1 MPARSS
7 GTPAAPLF
15 ESTEFHP
22 LTEKQRIPQSLFE
35 WGGKVAEMI
44 GLTQEKIDE
53 IIAEVRRKMDQE
65 DLPRRTG

>member
-1 MPARSS
+1 
-7 GTPAAPLF
+7 
-15 ESTEFHP
+15 
-22 LTEKQRIPQSLFE
+22 
-35 WGGKVAEMI
+35 MI

>member
-1 MPARSS
+1 MSARSS
-7 GTPAAPLF
+7 GIPAAPLF

-22 LTEKQRIPQSLFE
+22 LTEKQRIIQSLFE
-35 WGGKVAEMI
+35 WGEKVAEMI

-53 IIAEVRRKMDQE
+53 IIAEVRMKMDQE